1 MKRHGLYLNPGH
13 RRLFYTTSLIV
24 FVSGATWAV
33 IHRLD
38 EAARLSEEWRRWKP
52 WLLSTHGLSAVGFV
66 LLLGTLLA
74 GHVPRAW
81 RAEKNR
87 ANGVFFLSI
96 TGLLGISGY
105 LLYYLSSESWRS
117 GTALLH
123 LVLGLLSPALLFGHV
138 RSGRRARDPE

>member
-1 MKRHGLYLNPGH
+1 MKRHGLYLSPAH

-24 FVSGATWAV
+24 FLSGAGWAG

-38 EAARLSEEWRRWKP
+38 EAARLGEEWRRWKP

-81 RAEKNR
+81 KAEKNR
-87 ANGVFFLSI
+87 ANGVVFMVL
-96 TGLLGISGY
+96 TALLVSSGY
-105 LLYYLSSESWRS
+105 LLYYLGSESWRS
-117 GTALLH
+117 STATLH
-123 LVLGLLSPALLFGHV
+123 LVLGLLSPALLFWHV